1 MIEVRHLDKY
11 YAKGSQKEVHAVR
24 DTTLQL
30 PDTGIVALFGASGC
44 GKTTLLNI
52 IGGLDT
58 ADSGEVL
65 LDGARV
71 TPKATETRNRHIG
84 YIFQNYHL
92 IADETVYENVALS
105 LRLCGVTDDTEIEK
119 RTMAALE
126 AVEMEMYC
134 RRLPGTLSGGQQQ
147 RVAIARAL
155 VKNPH
160 LILADEPT
168 GNLDEQN
175 TVMVMELLRQV
186 ARDHLV
192 LLVTHEH
199 DLLPYY
205 CDRIIEISDGTVVS
219 EREND
224 AGDGYRSQNK
234 SDVFLGDL
242 PRTSGEVGTTFVEFF
257 GLRAASAE
265 HLLPLLR
272 HPQTSLTPHSLYS
285 VQDAPLR
292 AIAARGDAPLSIHFM
307 ESPGEAALFEH
318 RGPLWEWYA
327 KAGFSCDFLHYGSPA
342 ERLVACVPHDRR
354 VTLVHDCCITQRD
367 IDIVMGHFTA
377 PVWWCLCPRSNRYIS
392 GLEPPVELLRRNR
405 LNICL
410 GTDSLAS
417 NDRLSVF
424 EEMRMFPGI
433 PLPELLA
440 WAAGGGAQALG
451 MEDALGEIAPGR
463 RCGLTV
469 ISGLDYGTLCL
480 TPASQIHRIL

>member
-1 MIEVRHLDKY
+1 MTVRADGRIESVETCAAPDGRPGVEFYAGVLVPGLINVHCHLELSYLRGAIAQGGGFAAFARSIGRVRGQFSEQERTAAIAAADARMWAEGMQAVGDVANGDSAFAVKARSRLSY
-11 YAKGSQKEVHAVR
+11 RTFAEV
-24 DTTLQL
+24 
-30 PDTGIVALFGASGC
+30 FGLH
-44 GKTTLLNI
+44 T
-52 IGGLDT
+52 
-58 ADSGEVL
+58 DS
-65 LDGARV
+65 
-71 TPKATETRNRHIG
+71 T
-84 YIFQNYHL
+84 
-92 IADETVYENVALS
+92 DEQ
-105 LRLCGVTDDTEIEK
+105 
-119 RTMAALE
+119 
-126 AVEMEMYC
+126 
-134 RRLPGTLSGGQQQ
+134 RRL
-147 RVAIARAL
+147 
-155 VKNPH
+155 
-160 LILADEPT
+160 
-168 GNLDEQN
+168 
-175 TVMVMELLRQV
+175 LRYP
-186 ARDHLV
+186 
-192 LLVTHEH
+192 E
-199 DLLPYY
+199 
-205 CDRIIEISDGTVVS
+205 
-219 EREND
+219 
-224 AGDGYRSQNK
+224 
-234 SDVFLGDL
+234 
-242 PRTSGEVGTTFVEFF
+242 
-257 GLRAASAE
+257 
-265 HLLPLLR
+265 
-272 HPQTSLTPHSLYS
+272 TSLTPHSIYS
-285 VQDAPLR
+285 VQDALFR
-292 AIAARGDAPLSIHFM
+292 EICAEGDEPLSIHFM